1 MPPTPTKNAKPYV
14 KLAGTLA
21 SLGLGIFFLEWFGLS
36 ELRQNGNLH
45 IDGTILSILVIAPI
59 VLILAGA
66 IVFMVGKMRR
76 L

>member
-1 MPPTPTKNAKPYV
+1 MATEKNTKPYV

-21 SLGLGIFFLEWFGLS
+21 SLGLGIFFIERLVLS
-36 ELRQNGNLH
+36 ELNKNGTMH

-59 VLILAGA
+59 LLILAGA
-66 IVFMVGKMRR
+66 VIFMFGKMRR